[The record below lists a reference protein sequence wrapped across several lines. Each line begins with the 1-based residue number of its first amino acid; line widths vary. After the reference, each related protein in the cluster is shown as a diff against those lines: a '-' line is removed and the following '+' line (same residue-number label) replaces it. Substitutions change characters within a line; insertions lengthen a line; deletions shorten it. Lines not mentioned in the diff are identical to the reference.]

1 MVTARRSVDNVNSSY
16 DVRPTKGGVD
26 LLERPRSYGEFAYA
40 PAASQRAEN
49 LSPEKERMQRNLDK
63 LLNYDRYAEQ
73 QAEIE
78 AEVNNVATE
87 PVTTSLADED
97 IRPTSTTMQ
106 FGEDIDQIR
115 EEMKQTSVVSDDK
128 ESSYR
133 LNNKGKLAVILYSLA
148 VTVILALIVLN
159 TGVLA
164 KLSNS
169 NTAKAAAL
177 NETIAKYDAVQAQIE
192 SISDS
197 DYIINVAENE
207 YGMIKK

>member
-1 MVTARRSVDNVNSSY
+1 M
-16 DVRPTKGGVD
+16 
-26 LLERPRSYGEFAYA
+26 
-40 PAASQRAEN
+40 
-49 LSPEKERMQRNLDK
+49 
-63 LLNYDRYAEQ
+63 
-73 QAEIE
+73 
-78 AEVNNVATE
+78 
-87 PVTTSLADED
+87 
-97 IRPTSTTMQ
+97 
-106 FGEDIDQIR
+106 
-115 EEMKQTSVVSDDK
+115 
-128 ESSYR
+128 
-133 LNNKGKLAVILYSLA
+133 
-148 VTVILALIVLN
+148 ALIVLN

>member
-26 LLERPRSYGEFAYA
+26 LLERPRSYDEFAYA
-40 PAASQRAEN
+40 PAASQHTEN
-49 LSPEKERMQRNLDK
+49 LSPAKERMQRNLDK

>member
-1 MVTARRSVDNVNSSY
+1 MVTARRSNDNVNSSY
-16 DVRPTKGGVD
+16 EVHASKGGVD
-26 LLERPRSYGEFAYA
+26 LLERPRTYNEYTA
-40 PAASQRAEN
+40 PVASKSEVEYDAQ
-49 LSPEKERMQRNLDK
+49 KQRMQRNLDK

-78 AEVNNVATE
+78 AEVNNVKDAASST
-87 PVTTSLADED
+87 LADED

-115 EEMKQTSVVSDDK
+115 EDMKQSSTIVVDES
-128 ESSYR
+128 SSYR
-133 LNNKGKLAVILYSLA
+133 LNGKGKLAIILYSLA

-169 NTAKAAAL
+169 NTVKAAAL
-177 NETIAKYDAVQAQIE
+177 NETIAKYDAVQAQID
-192 SISDS
+192 SISNS
-197 DYIINVAENE
+197 DYIVNVATNE
-207 YGMIKK
+207 YGMVKK